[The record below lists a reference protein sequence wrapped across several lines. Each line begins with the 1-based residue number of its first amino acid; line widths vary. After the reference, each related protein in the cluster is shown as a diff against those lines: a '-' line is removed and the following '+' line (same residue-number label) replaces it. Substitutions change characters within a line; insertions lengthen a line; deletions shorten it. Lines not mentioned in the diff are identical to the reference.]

1 MADLTG
7 REAVSDAPAVAAGR
21 RAPWWLFLVT
31 GFLWIM
37 IAWWVLRFDVR
48 TVATVATLAG
58 VVVLIAAAAEAV
70 HVFTAPG
77 WKWLH
82 GLLAVL
88 FAITGIVIL
97 FRPGASFVWLAAF
110 VGWYLLIKGFFDIVM
125 GFATKR
131 ENDAWWLLVLVGI
144 VEVLLGFWAAGE
156 FVRSAYLLVI
166 LVGALA
172 LAHGIGDIVMAFR
185 LRGHQHAQ
193 VASEAT
199 TPADLGDRST
209 YRAPTAGTTTGGP
222 TPGAPA
228 PAAG

>member
-1 MADLTG
+1 MAEITG
-7 REAVSDAPAVAAGR
+7 GEAARTAPAAAAR

-31 GFLWIM
+31 GFLWII

-58 VVVLIAAAAEAV
+58 VVVLMAAAAETVLA
-70 HVFTAPG
+70 FAAPG

-82 GLLAVL
+82 ALLAVL
-88 FAITGIVIL
+88 FAITGVVIL
-97 FRPGASFVWLAAF
+97 FHPGATFVWLAAF
-110 VGWYLLIKGFFDIVM
+110 VGWYLLIKGFFDIVI
-125 GFATKR
+125 GFVSKG

-144 VEVLLGFWAAGE
+144 VEVLLGFWAAGT

-185 LRGHQHAQ
+185 LRAPERAEMDSAAAAAH
-193 VASEAT
+193 VARH
-199 TPADLGDRST
+199 TPRASAAST
-209 YRAPTAGTTTGGP
+209 EGGGP